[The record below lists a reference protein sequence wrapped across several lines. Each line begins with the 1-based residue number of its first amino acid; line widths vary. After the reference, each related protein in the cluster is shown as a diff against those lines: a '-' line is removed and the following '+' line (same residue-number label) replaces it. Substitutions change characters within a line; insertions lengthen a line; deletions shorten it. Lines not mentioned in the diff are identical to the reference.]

1 MLRFEKVVFSYP
13 DGTVA
18 IDNVSFE
25 LSEGEFVFII
35 GPNGSGKT
43 TILKLLLA
51 KYFPQKGEIIFDGKK
66 IKELKGWERQLLRQK
81 IGVVFQGRN
90 LIPELNIEEN
100 LSLRLELAGM
110 DKKERER
117 RLTEIVDRFNLKDK
131 LKYFPSQLS
140 SGEKRKIALARAL
153 SLEPLMVFADE
164 PTANLDPLAS
174 LEIMTELVRI
184 NKEGTLVVV
193 TTHNKELVDKFR
205 YRVLSL
211 ERGKLVK
218 DIQEG
223 KYVLT

>member
-18 IDNVSFE
+18 INNVSFE
-25 LSEGEFVFII
+25 LSEGEFTFIT

-51 KYFPQKGEIIFDGKK
+51 KHFPQKGEIIFDGKR

-110 DKKERER
+110 DKKEREKK
-117 RLTEIVDRFNLKDK
+117 LAEIVDRFNLRDK

-140 SGEKRKIALARAL
+140 SGEKRRIALARAL

-174 LEIMTELVRI
+174 LEIMAELVQI
-184 NKEGTLVVV
+184 NKEGVLVVV
-193 TTHNKELVDKFR
+193 TTHNNQLVDKFR

-211 ERGKLVK
+211 EKGELIK

>member
-117 RLTEIVDRFNLKDK
+117 RLAEIVDRFNLKDK

>member
-140 SGEKRKIALARAL
+140 SGEKRRIALARAL